1 MDQTEPTDLATRPI
15 QSWHRPLGRQ
25 MSHRLRGRCKVL
37 VAASTFKYTT
47 VFTLVAALYLVM
59 SIPLILLVGWLERR
73 TQGER
78 R

>member
-1 MDQTEPTDLATRPI
+1 
-15 QSWHRPLGRQ
+15 
-25 MSHRLRGRCKVL
+25 
-37 VAASTFKYTT
+37 